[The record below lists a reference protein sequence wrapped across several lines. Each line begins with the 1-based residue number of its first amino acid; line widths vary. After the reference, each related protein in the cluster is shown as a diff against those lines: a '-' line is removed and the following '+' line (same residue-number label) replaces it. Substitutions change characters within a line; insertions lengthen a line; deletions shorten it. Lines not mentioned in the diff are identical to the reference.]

1 MYEDYDLDNKLFKVV
16 LSYKISKKKELPADT
31 PPVIIGNNR
40 QFQAFLGH
48 MKKETARLCVEV
60 KEKVNAQ
67 TTKES
72 RIISDESHS

>member
-1 MYEDYDLDNKLFKVV
+1 
-16 LSYKISKKKELPADT
+16 
-31 PPVIIGNNR
+31 
-40 QFQAFLGH
+40 